1 MRHFEMLD
9 HMAIDSDS
17 GIMTLSKT
25 GAHQD
30 HPQVSMRREGAYVA
44 ISARYGPLEI
54 ALRPR
59 YDDLLRVLARLQ
71 PVEGLQTTRQ
81 VGTSQ
86 AYLALGLRSD
96 QSLLI
101 RPTIV
106 VDATGLFSM
115 NLGLTPAICRQFF
128 EWVPVNDT
136 DIADSS

>member
-9 HMAIDSDS
+9 HMLVDPDS

-25 GAHQD
+25 GAHD
-30 HPQVSMRREGAYVA
+30 EDPQISMRREGAYMA

-59 YDDLLRVLARLQ
+59 YDDLVRVLLRLQ

-96 QSLLI
+96 QSLLM

-106 VDATGLFSM
+106 ADATGLFSM
-115 NLGLTPAICRQFF
+115 NLGLAPDVARQFF
-128 EWVPVNDT
+128 SWVPVTDT
-136 DIADSS
+136 AVADST